1 MSEEDKTNP
10 AYAYHS
16 VPDDEIS
23 LRELWEIIVK
33 RKWVVFVSTVVCLGL
48 AVVYLLLT
56 PTVYESNA
64 VIQIGQVAGQPLDSG
79 TQLASRLMNQYTPVN
94 TVQAK
99 KQLPRLHSVTPDK
112 TEASILTLEA
122 YGKSPQDAQQYLT
135 QIIQK
140 FLKDNQQ
147 RYQQI
152 VATRQAQLKQ
162 LQTQYQDM
170 RKTLIS
176 SPDVHAAHS
185 DPLVLYMEQT
195 QHNDA
200 LIQLQSAMAKAEN
213 ALAAN
218 NTSPS
223 LQTLSP
229 RYDPNPVSPKK
240 TLILVLAI
248 LGGLILGGFLALL
261 QNALRKNS

>member
-10 AYAYHS
+10 AHAYHS

-33 RKWVVFVSTVVCLGL
+33 RKWVVFASTVVCLGL

-56 PTVYESNA
+56 PTVYESKA
-64 VIQIGQVAGQPLDSG
+64 MIQIGQVAGQPLDSG

-99 KQLPRLHSVTPDK
+99 KQLPRLHSVMPDK
-112 TEASILTLEA
+112 AEASILILEA

-140 FLKDNQQ
+140 FLKHNQQ

-162 LQTQYQDM
+162 LQAQYQGIH
-170 RKTLIS
+170 KTLS
-176 SPDVHAAHS
+176 STPNVHAAHS
-185 DPLVLYMEQT
+185 NPVVLYMEQAK
-195 QHNDA
+195 HYDA
-200 LIQLQSAMAKAEN
+200 LIQLQSAMATAEN
-213 ALAAN
+213 ALEAN
-218 NTSPS
+218 NTRPS
-223 LQTLSP
+223 IQTLPP
-229 RYDPNPVSPKK
+229 RYDPNPVAPKK
-240 TLILVLAI
+240 ALILVLAI